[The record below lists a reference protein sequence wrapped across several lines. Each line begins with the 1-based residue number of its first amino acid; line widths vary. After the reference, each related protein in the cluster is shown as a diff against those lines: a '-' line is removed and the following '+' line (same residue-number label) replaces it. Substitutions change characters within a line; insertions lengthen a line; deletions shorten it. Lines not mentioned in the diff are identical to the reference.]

1 MIPEID
7 FLPAS
12 YREVRRRHRNRIWR
26 RTIVMIFLTLV
37 TLSTVRQREI
47 QHQLQTKKEALEK
60 RAQLMNEKLEDPTQ
74 LMLQIQQAEIRADL
88 LAGLL
93 LDESPA
99 QVLNMISHA
108 LPEYV
113 SLNEFQFTFEKAIV
127 KEEARPKKSP
137 SQKEETE
144 LPELVDLKQLQTLH
158 TRQNLV
164 ISLQGISPDHLSIS
178 RYMSNL
184 DQIGVFREID
194 MVQSNETLFEGQ
206 PLRVFRLRIVVNAPG
221 MYVPQIDSHYT
232 AGLDHW
238 ITAGGLFHE

>member
-26 RTIVMIFLTLV
+26 RTIVLIFLTLV

-60 RAQLMNEKLEDPTQ
+60 RAQLMNDQLEDPTQ
-74 LMLQIQQAEIRADL
+74 LTLQIQQTDIRADL
-88 LAGLL
+88 LAGLQ

-99 QVLNMISHA
+99 QLLNMISHA

-113 SLNEFQFTFEKAIV
+113 SLNEFQFTFEKVFV
-127 KEEARPKKSP
+127 KEDAQTKKSP
-137 SQKEETE
+137 SKKTEDE
-144 LPELVDLKQLQTLH
+144 LPELVDLKQLQGLH
-158 TRQNLV
+158 ARENLV
-164 ISLQGISPDHLSIS
+164 INLQGISPDHLSIS

-184 DQIGVFREID
+184 DQMGVFREID
-194 MVQSNETLFEGQ
+194 LIQSNETMFEGQ
-206 PLRVFRLRIVVNAPG
+206 PLRVFRLRMVVNSPG
-221 MYVPQIDSHYT
+221 MYVPKINAHYT
-232 AGLDHW
+232 AGLDPW
-238 ITAGGLFHE
+238 ITAGGLFYE